1 MKKLSGYF
9 IIGIISAMT
18 ALAVT
23 HHFNK
28 NQTTVIRESNS
39 TPFKL
44 ASFNGNLPNDAFIGA
59 AKVSTP
65 AVVHINT
72 VIKAKKQDRRQ
83 QNMNPFFQF
92 FGDPFGNGS
101 SPFDIP
107 QQDQEA
113 SGSGVIISNDGYIV
127 TNNHVLEGADEIK
140 VNLYDNREYKAKVI
154 GTDPSTDLA
163 VVKIDAK
170 DLQFL
175 TFANSDNV
183 EVGQWVLAVG
193 NPFNLASTVTAGI
206 VSAKTRNIN
215 ILREKAGN
223 LAIESFIQTDAAVN
237 PGNSGGALVDLS
249 GNLIGINSAIA
260 TPTGSYAGYSF
271 AIPSNLVNKVVKDMI
286 DFGIVQRGFLGVN
299 IREID
304 DELAKDLK
312 LNKIQGAYI
321 AEVNKESAAEA
332 GGIKRGDVI
341 MKVGDADIKN
351 SADLQEHIAR
361 YRPGDKVKLEIY
373 RDGSNITKEV
383 TLKSKDNKTALLTKE
398 DAPKSGSVLE
408 NLGISVDEL
417 SSLEAKKLGVGG
429 GLKVTKIN
437 DGIIKQ
443 NTNMQPGFVIIGIN
457 NKPVSKKD
465 DLEELVNDSK
475 GNGILIQGKY
485 PDQNGLKYYAFG
497 Y

>member
-1 MKKLSGYF
+1 MKKISIYF
-9 IIGIISAMT
+9 IIGLISAFT
-18 ALAVT
+18 ALGLS
-23 HHFNK
+23 HLYNK
-28 NQTTVIRESNS
+28 NYTVIKESNS
-39 TPFKL
+39 TPFKF
-44 ASFNGNLPNDAFIGA
+44 ASLNNNASNDAFVQA

-65 AVVHINT
+65 AVVHITT
-72 VIKAKKQDRRQ
+72 VVKGKKISRNQL
-83 QNMNPFFQF
+83 QNMNPFYQF
-92 FGDPFGNGS
+92 FGDPFGG
-101 SPFDIP
+101 DLQ

-127 TNNHVLEGADEIK
+127 TNNHVVENADEVK
-140 VNLYDNREYKAKVI
+140 VNLYNNREYKAKVI

-163 VVKIDAK
+163 VIKIEGEN
-170 DLQFL
+170 LQFL

-237 PGNSGGALVDLS
+237 PGNSGGALVDLA

-312 LNKIQGAYI
+312 LKNIEGAYI
-321 AEVNKESAAEA
+321 AEVNKGSAAED

-341 MKVGDADIKN
+341 MKVGDVAIKN
-351 SADLQEHIAR
+351 AADLQEHIAR
-361 YRPGDKVKLEIY
+361 YRPGDKVKIDVY
-373 RDGSNITKEV
+373 RDGNMVTKEII
-383 TLKSKDNKTALLTKE
+383 LKSKDNTTALLSKETNTKT
-398 DAPKSGSVLE
+398 GNVLD
-408 NLGISVDEL
+408 NLGIAIDEL
-417 SSLEAKKLGVGG
+417 SSLEAKKLGVSG

-443 NTNMQPGFVIIGIN
+443 NTNMQEGFIIVSIN
-457 NKPVSKKD
+457 NSPVSKKD
-465 DLEELVNDSK
+465 DLEEIFNDSR
-475 GNGILIQGKY
+475 GNGILIVGKY
-485 PDQNGLKYYAFG
+485 PNQNGLKYFAFG